1 MSAHYFNP
9 QEMINK
15 TIIFDE
21 SPEASVASS
30 FHVAYGIDQN
40 FLFGCGV
47 SITSVLLHNNDV
59 SFVFH
64 VFIDDIPEADIQ
76 RLSQLAKSYHTCI
89 QIHLVNCERLKALPT
104 TKNWSIAMY
113 FRFVIADYFIDQQDK
128 ILYLDAD
135 IACQG
140 NLKPLITMDLANNV
154 AAVVTERDANWW
166 SLRGQSLQCNEL
178 EKGYFNSGV
187 LLINTLAWAQESV
200 SAKAMSMLADKAI
213 VSRLTYMDQDILNLI
228 LLGKV
233 KFIDAKYNTQFS
245 LNYELKK
252 SFVCPIND

>member
-21 SPEASVASS
+21 RPAASVASS
-30 FHVAYGIDQN
+30 FHVAYGIDKN

-76 RLSQLAKSYHTCI
+76 RLAQLAKSYRTCI

-104 TKNWSIAMY
+104 TKNWS
-113 FRFVIADYFIDQQDK
+113 V
-128 ILYLDAD
+128 
-135 IACQG
+135 
-140 NLKPLITMDLANNV
+140 
-154 AAVVTERDANWW
+154 
-166 SLRGQSLQCNEL
+166 
-178 EKGYFNSGV
+178 
-187 LLINTLAWAQESV
+187 
-200 SAKAMSMLADKAI
+200 MLP
-213 VSRLTYMDQDILNLI
+213 TY
-228 LLGKV
+228 
-233 KFIDAKYNTQFS
+233 
-245 LNYELKK
+245 
-252 SFVCPIND
+252 

>member
-21 SPEASVASS
+21 RPAASVASS
-30 FHVAYGIDQN
+30 FHVAYGIDKN

-59 SFVFH
+59 NFVFH

-76 RLSQLAKSYHTCI
+76 RLAQLAKSYRTCI

-166 SLRGQSLQCNEL
+166 SLRAQSLQCNEL

-228 LLGKV
+228 L
-233 KFIDAKYNTQFS
+233 
-245 LNYELKK
+245 
-252 SFVCPIND
+252 